1 MDYVVSKV
9 LIDLYKNIENNE
21 IFKDENIGLDKL
33 LDIVKKY
40 MEKQNPV
47 YSVIEQTTL
56 LPQQYFAEI
65 LFIFP

>member
-9 LIDLYKNIENNE
+9 LIDLYKNMENNE
-21 IFKDENIGLDKL
+21 IFKDETISLDKL

-47 YSVIEQTTL
+47 YCDLYVEHKKQHK
-56 LPQQYFAEI
+56 
-65 LFIFP
+65 